1 MVTRSTRILRTGA
14 AALGVTALTLG
25 ATGASAASHTAA
37 APRAS
42 VVLNGAGSTFIA
54 PLLQGAVIPQYTKAN
69 PNVQINYNPIGS
81 GAGIA
86 LFTKGS
92 VNFAGSDALLSAAQ
106 ANAATSQCGGGQSG
120 GVIKIPATIG
130 AVALFFN
137 LPGVQTGLKLSSDVV
152 ANIFLGKVTNWSDP
166 SIKSL
171 NPSVNLPNLAI
182 QTVHRADGSG
192 TTYIFTHYLS
202 AISPQWSS
210 SVGSGAT
217 VNWPNGS
224 GAKGSSGV
232 AAAVQQTQGAI
243 GYADLAYAIQNSLPY
258 AYLQNAKGNFI
269 APSSTSASLAANSFA
284 KAMPSDL
291 QQIIVNSSD
300 PKAYP
305 LTGYSYIF
313 MCGRQTGSIGH
324 TLLSFVKYE
333 VTTGQKFAGQL
344 YYGSIP
350 SSVQKL
356 ELTALGNVRQ

>member
-1 MVTRSTRILRTGA
+1 
-14 AALGVTALTLG
+14 
-25 ATGASAASHTAA
+25 
-37 APRAS
+37 
-42 VVLNGAGSTFIA
+42 
-54 PLLQGAVIPQYTKAN
+54 
-69 PNVQINYNPIGS
+69 
-81 GAGIA
+81 
-86 LFTKGS
+86 
-92 VNFAGSDALLSAAQ
+92 
-106 ANAATSQCGGGQSG
+106 
-120 GVIKIPATIG
+120 
-130 AVALFFN
+130 
-137 LPGVQTGLKLSSDVV
+137 VQTGLKLSSDVV

-171 NPSVNLPNLAI
+171 NPGVNLPNLAI

-269 APSSTSASLAANSFA
+269 APSSASASIAANSFA
-284 KAMPSDL
+284 KVMPSDL

-324 TLLSFVKYE
+324 ALLSFVKYE

-356 ELTALGNVRQ
+356 ELMALGNVRQ